1 MSFGSEMHV
10 KDFLSPRHVLTDLRA
25 SDKTGVLQEL
35 ARRAS
40 AALNIPVETISGELL
55 RREQLGSTGMG
66 NGIAIPHA
74 RIAGVKSPFGMLARL
89 KQPVEFEAVDGQ
101 PVDLV
106 FLLLVPASSQ
116 GEQLN
121 VLACVS
127 RRLRD
132 REVLDALRGAK
143 DSRALYRRMTTDTK
157 RF

>member
-1 MSFGSEMHV
+1 
-10 KDFLSPRHVLTDLRA
+10 
-25 SDKTGVLQEL
+25 
-35 ARRAS
+35 
-40 AALNIPVETISGELL
+40 
-55 RREQLGSTGMG
+55 MG

-74 RIAGVKSPFGMLARL
+74 RVAGVKSPFGMLARL

-132 REVLDALRGAK
+132 REVLEALRGAK
-143 DSRALYRRMTTDTK
+143 DSRALYRRMTEDAK